1 LTVSEPGALKTG
13 KFLYERAVGLA
24 GINNRGEMIGKFDLN
39 QLCSFTQKL
48 PARLIKKVRPDEGD
62 GPVKLSLREGA

>member
-13 KFLYERAVGLA
+13 NLLCKDADGLA
-24 GINNRGEMIGKFDLN
+24 GINNRGEMRGKFDLN

-48 PARLIKKVRPDEGD
+48 SVGLIVEESKR
-62 GPVKLSLREGA
+62 SLYG